1 MSYLSVKLFLG
12 PGSCS
17 DVLGGIQNHLSLD
30 LINPR
35 ELHWVDF
42 QVTINFY
49 QSAFCESHCRSTLA
63 HLFLNPH
70 QSSKEIILIID
81 MDNTSYHLHHRHH
94 YVTE

>member
-1 MSYLSVKLFLG
+1 MSYLLVKLFLV
-12 PGSCS
+12 PDSCF
-17 DVLGGIQNHLSLD
+17 DVLGGVQNHLSSD

-35 ELHWVDF
+35 KLHWVDF

-49 QSAFCESHCRSTLA
+49 QSFFCESHCGSTLA
-63 HLFLNPH
+63 HLFLNPY

-81 MDNTSYHLHHRHH
+81 MDNTSYHLCHRNH